1 MLKNYTII
9 LLLLLAKSSFSQ
21 GEYNRFAVGINGGLS
36 IGTCDGD
43 FQGPGFSG
51 GANIKYSISNRFG
64 VRFGVNYSQFDNA
77 NVQFKSTSNPLAA
90 ELHGLFNAINF
101 REKQAQ
107 KNGYRPVYSTLYFGL
122 GAGVFNSGIS
132 YNVKTPDL
140 KESVSSSYISACL
153 GYKMKLNDFID
164 LNLEYTYRKT
174 STDFL
179 DGYNPQAF
187 SNKSNDVYGGFTVGV
202 NINIGEEKGNIEWS
216 DGFEGLLKNVSL
228 ETEQGKGVSKKDYDA
243 MKKRLDELEA
253 KTKDTDKDGVVDM
266 VDKEINSP
274 TILVDKMG
282 VTLDTDGDKVPDYL
296 DKCPLISGTN
306 IDGCLPAPKP
316 LPAEKY
322 TAGAKID
329 LGVDGIQYEAGK
341 AVIKPVSYTVL
352 NKVVKIMNDNLE
364 LELRVEGHTDNV
376 GKEASNLALSRARA
390 IAVKKYLIDNNIDD
404 YRIIAQGFGS
414 KKPITSNK
422 TPKGRML
429 NRRVEFILQ

>member
-9 LLLLLAKSSFSQ
+9 LLLLIAKTSFSQ
-21 GEYNRFAVGINGGLS
+21 GEYNRFALGINGGLS
-36 IGTCDGD
+36 VGTCDGD

-51 GANIKYSISNRFG
+51 GAMLKYSITNRFAL
-64 VRFGVNYSQFDNA
+64 RAGVNYAQFDSKNA
-77 NVQFKSTSNPLAA
+77 LFKVTSSPLAF
-90 ELHGLFNAINF
+90 EFHGMFNAINF
-101 REKQAQ
+101 RSNQAE
-107 KNGYRPVYSTLYFGL
+107 KNGYKPIFSTLYLGL
-122 GAGVFNSGIS
+122 GGGTFSTDLIYDKALGQIS
-132 YNVKTPDL
+132 
-140 KESVSSSYISACL
+140 SISSTFLAAIV
-153 GYKMKLNDFID
+153 GYKIKLNDFVD
-164 LNLEYTYRKT
+164 LNLEYNYRKT
-174 STDFL
+174 SSDLL
-179 DGYNPQAF
+179 DGYDPQAYT
-187 SNKSNDVYGGFTVGV
+187 NRSNDIYGSALIGI
-202 NINIGEEKGNIEWS
+202 NINLGAGNGNIEWS
-216 DGFEGLLKNVSL
+216 DGFEGMLKNIKP
-228 ETEQGKGVSKKDYDA
+228 EGENGKAASKKDYDA
-243 MKKRLDELEA
+243 MKKRVDELEA
-253 KTKDTDKDGVVDM
+253 KSKDTDKDGVVDM
-266 VDKEINSP
+266 VDSEINSP

-296 DKCPLISGTN
+296 DKCPLVLGTN
-306 IDGCLPAPKP
+306 FDGCPPAAKP
-316 LPAEKY
+316 LPVEKY

-329 LGVDGIQYEAGK
+329 LGVEGIQYEAGK

-376 GKEASNLALSRARA
+376 GKEPSNLALSRARA